1 VNGELALESIAVDG
15 QSQHEPQSGIH
26 GASRD
31 GAKVQRAGGPEAVGV
46 DSLDLL
52 VVSHAVGIGANGG
65 DL

>member
-15 QSQHEPQSGIH
+15 QGQHEAQGWIH
-26 GASRD
+26 GITRD
-31 GAKVQRAGGPEAVGV
+31 RAQVQRPGGTEAVGV

-52 VVSHAVGIGANGG
+52 VVSHALGIGANGR